1 MHTKTTFNAGIGFN
15 RNGEPL
21 DAMQVQTMAIPA
33 IRAMLADEYGGFTE
47 SSVVGGWTNGSAVIT
62 ENGVQWVCMMETY
75 SIPNAIHKA
84 KEVAAK
90 IAAALDQAAVLA
102 SVEELHYEFV
112 TADEVEA

>member
-1 MHTKTTFNAGIGFN
+1 MHTKTTFNAGVGFN

-21 DAMQVQTMAIPA
+21 DAVQVQTMAIPA

-47 SSVVGGWTNGSAVIT
+47 SSVVGGWTTGNTVVT
-62 ENGVQWVCMMETY
+62 ENGLQWVCMIETY

-90 IAAALDQAAVLA
+90 IAATLDQAAVLA

-112 TADEVEA
+112 TAEGVGA